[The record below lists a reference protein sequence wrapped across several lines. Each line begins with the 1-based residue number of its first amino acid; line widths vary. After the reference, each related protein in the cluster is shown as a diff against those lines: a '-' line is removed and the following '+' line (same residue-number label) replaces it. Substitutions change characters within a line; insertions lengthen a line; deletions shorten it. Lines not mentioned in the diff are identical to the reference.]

1 MSDYNVEVIQSTD
14 IEAVKIATSKC
25 YNRTIGDK
33 ALLYIIEAG
42 HLSVMEHSIATLD
55 LTCSQKVLAQ
65 ITRHRHFSFTV
76 QSSRGMD
83 MGSNGYINKEANPF
97 FKEFINNSIETS
109 IANYNEA
116 IKMGIPYEQAAYML
130 PLGSKV
136 RLTISGNL
144 RTWMEYLKKR
154 VCKRASLEHR
164 ELAIEIYDVL
174 HELYPNYINLDN
186 LGICKNCKEASCDFT
201 THSRTQKEPIIIDL
215 KHKE

>member
-14 IEAVKIATSKC
+14 IEAVKIATGKC

-33 ALLYIIEAG
+33 ALLHIIEAG

-83 MGSNGYINKEANPF
+83 MGSSGYINKEVNPF
-97 FKEFINNSIETS
+97 FKEFINNSFETS

-116 IKMGIPYEQAAYML
+116 IKMGIPY
-130 PLGSKV
+130 
-136 RLTISGNL
+136 
-144 RTWMEYLKKR
+144 
-154 VCKRASLEHR
+154 
-164 ELAIEIYDVL
+164 
-174 HELYPNYINLDN
+174 
-186 LGICKNCKEASCDFT
+186 
-201 THSRTQKEPIIIDL
+201 
-215 KHKE
+215 